1 MQSMPYGEPEL
12 LFYKGDM
19 FRTMEGHK
27 HFAVQAVQQIQDN
40 ALLNTPTEDI
50 VARLTDQY
58 RMDVPV
64 LRRDDA
70 HVGQREGSV
79 EVIDY
84 FSRDYS
90 SGRGTHSVI
99 GTIVDLTVPFTGD
112 KDFFSIQPTT
122 YDTAPPRA
130 IVESDHIIIRVSGRD
145 LTPDQVKKA
154 LNDTLDHIDKYLS
167 WQRDSA
173 NKVNAELPDL
183 VKNAVESRKAKLL
196 KDQNLVAN
204 LGFNLKVRSDAPR
217 TYAPPQVRRKIS
229 PARPAST
236 APFKPEP
243 ALAEDDYEHI
253 LKVVEGMTKTMER
266 NPTTFA
272 KLDEEALR
280 DMYLVPLN
288 GHFEG
293 AATGETFNASGK
305 TDIIIRVEDR
315 NIFIAECKIW
325 RGPKYL
331 NEAVDQ
337 LLSYLTWRDTK
348 TAIVVFNRNRDF
360 SAVLR
365 AIQETMAAHRHKKR
379 GPITEGETRSRYVFG
394 NPTDHS
400 REIIVTVLAF
410 DTPS

>member
-1 MQSMPYGEPEL
+1 MRYGEPEL
-12 LFYKGDM
+12 LFCKGDM

-27 HFAVQAVQQIQDN
+27 HFAVEAVQQMQED
-40 ALLNTPTEDI
+40 ALLNTPAEDI
-50 VARLTDQY
+50 VARLTEQY

-64 LRRDDA
+64 LRRGDA
-70 HVGQREGSV
+70 HVEQQEGSV
-79 EVIDY
+79 QVIDY
-84 FSRDYS
+84 FSRDY
-90 SGRGTHSVI
+90 GGGPGIRSVI

-130 IVESDHIIIRVSGRD
+130 IVETDHIVIRVSGRE
-145 LTPDQVKKA
+145 LAPDQVKKA
-154 LNDTLDHIDKYLS
+154 LNDALDHIDKYLG
-167 WQRDSA
+167 WQRESA
-173 NKVNAELPDL
+173 DKVNADLPGL
-183 VKNAVESRKAKLL
+183 IRNAVESRKAKLL
-196 KDQNLVAN
+196 KDRNLIAS
-204 LGFNLKVRSDAPR
+204 LGFNLKVRPDASK
-217 TYAPPQVRRKIS
+217 TYAPPQIRRKIA
-229 PARPAST
+229 PTRPASA

-243 ALAEDDYEHI
+243 ALAEDDYQHI

-315 NIFIAECKIW
+315 NIFVAECKIW

-331 NEAVDQ
+331 NEAIDQ

-365 AIQETMAAHRHKKR
+365 AIQETMTAHPHKKR
-379 GPITEGETRSRYVFG
+379 GPVTEGETRFRYVFG
-394 NPTDHS
+394 NPTDHN